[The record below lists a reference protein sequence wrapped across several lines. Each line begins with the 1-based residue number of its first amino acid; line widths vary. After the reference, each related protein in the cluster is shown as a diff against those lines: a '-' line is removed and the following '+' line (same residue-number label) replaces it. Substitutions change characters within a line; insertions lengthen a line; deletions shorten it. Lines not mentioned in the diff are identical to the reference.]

1 MKLRNN
7 KFSVLEQKISE
18 EMILSKM
25 ISFVTGESKARDVA
39 KKLIDEFSTL
49 RNVLCADVYKLSTVV
64 HDEKQVLEI
73 LDLFKSI
80 LSSILYFRIDRTD
93 VINSRDKL
101 IDYLKFK
108 IGGLSTEQSRVLY
121 LNKKNMLLAD
131 EVISEGTLDT
141 VSYHP
146 REIVRKALF
155 HGSSSIIIVHNHPS
169 GDPKASQNDLIITD
183 KIIKA
188 CDVFGISVHDHIIIS
203 KNGYF
208 SCLS

>member
-1 MKLRNN
+1 MELKNN
-7 KFSVLEQKISE
+7 KLFGLEQKTSE
-18 EMILSKM
+18 EVLLTKM
-25 ISFVTGESKARDVA
+25 ISFVTGEPKAEDVA

-49 RNVLCADVYKLSTVV
+49 RNVLCADVYKLSTVIN
-64 HDEKQVLEI
+64 DEKQILEI

-80 LSSILYFRIDRTD
+80 LSSILYFRIERTD

-108 IGGLSTEQSRVLY
+108 IGGLSVEQSRVLY
-121 LNKKNMLLAD
+121 LNKKNVLLAD
-131 EVISEGTLDT
+131 EVISEGTLDM

-146 REIVRKALF
+146 REIVKKALF
-155 HGSSSIIIVHNHPS
+155 HGSSCIIIVHNHPS
-169 GDPKASQNDLIITD
+169 GDPKASQQDLIITD

-188 CDVFGISVHDHIIIS
+188 CDVFGISVHDHIIIT

>member
-7 KFSVLEQKISE
+7 KFSVLEQKMSE

-25 ISFVTGESKARDVA
+25 IAFVTGESKARDVA

-80 LSSILYFRIDRTD
+80 LSGILYFRIDRTD

-131 EVISEGTLDT
+131 EVILEGALDT

-146 REIVRKALF
+146 REIVRKALL
-155 HGSSSIIIVHNHPS
+155 HGSSSIIIIHNHPS
-169 GDPKASQNDLIITD
+169 GDPKASRNDLIITD